1 MRESSTL
8 TKIKTV
14 ILCSGSG
21 SNMEHIAKAC
31 ISNDLPLEIEF
42 IVTNNENALCLERAK
57 NLGLKSHVLPKGQ
70 IPRDSDLH
78 QLLIN
83 NQIQLILLAGYLK
96 KIPDIVINEYTNRI
110 LNIHPALLPKFGGA
124 GMYGIKVHQAVH
136 QAQEKTSGATVHI
149 VTEEF
154 DKGPIIL
161 QDSIAVEP
169 SDSPEEI
176 AKKVLTIEHTLY
188 VRAIKKYL
196 TLNYI

>member
-42 IVTNNENALCLERAK
+42 IVTNNENAFCLERAK

-70 IPRDSDLH
+70 IPRDGDLH

-96 KIPDIVINEYTNRI
+96 KIPDIVINEYANRI

-161 QDSIAVEP
+161 QDSIAVEL

-176 AKKVLTIEHTLY
+176 AKKVLSIEHTLY